1 MDYSPISSYLLNL
14 SKQIELYNQ
23 QAAMVASFD
32 AYALINKRV
41 VGKGIDADG
50 EKFKDYSDT
59 KLPKIFQKDR
69 TGSGKKL
76 KKLEDLSSYKE
87 IRKANSLQV
96 AHRDFKFTGRMWQN
110 IKPAFKSR
118 KKDVVI
124 ITIDADQP
132 DLKKRVQYNNKII
145 NDSFLRPSKQELDR
159 IRKIYSNELLN
170 RILK

>member
-1 MDYSPISSYLLNL
+1 MDYSAISSYLLNL

-23 QAAMVASFD
+23 QAAMVASRE
-32 AYALINKRV
+32 ALFLLDKRV

-50 EKFKDYSDT
+50 DKFKDYSDT
-59 KLPKIFQKDR
+59 QLPKLFQKDK
-69 TGSGKKL
+69 TGSGKKI

-87 IRKANSLQV
+87 IRRANGLPV
-96 AHRDFKFTGRMWQN
+96 THRTFKFTGRMWQN

-132 DLKKRVQYNNKII
+132 ELKKRVQYNNKII
-145 NDSFLRPSKQELDR
+145 NDSFLRPSKQELGQ
-159 IRKIYSNELLN
+159 IRKVYSNELLN